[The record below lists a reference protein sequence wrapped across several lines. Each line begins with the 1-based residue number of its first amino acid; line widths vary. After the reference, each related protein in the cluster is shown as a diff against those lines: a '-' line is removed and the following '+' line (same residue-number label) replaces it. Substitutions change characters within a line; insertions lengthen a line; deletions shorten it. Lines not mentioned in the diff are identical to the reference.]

1 MMAKKSTT
9 SKKETA
15 TMSDDFIPMDGY
27 GNVQEAGLIETEDEY
42 PLIIKSAERLTHDNG
57 IDYIKVIV
65 EVQGQE
71 NAIKGIFVNLWL
83 PMPGD
88 DAEKKKFKML
98 MIRRFCGPL
107 AFDIPGDGG
116 VNPNDF
122 IGAQADLHVVKSFYK
137 SKKTGQEVPQNEII
151 IPALAQE

>member
-1 MMAKKSTT
+1 MAKKSKTT

-27 GNVQEAGLIETEDEY
+27 GNVKEAGLIETEDTY
-42 PLIIKSAERLTHDNG
+42 PLIVKSAEKKLHANG
-57 IDYIKVIV
+57 MNYIQVIV

-71 NAIKGIFVNLWL
+71 DAVKGIFVNLWL
-83 PMPGD
+83 PMPDD

-116 VNPNDF
+116 VNPADF
-122 IGAQADLHVVKSFYK
+122 VGAQADLPVIKSFYK
-137 SKKTGQEVPQNEII
+137 NKMGQEVPQNEII
-151 IPALAQE
+151 IPPLAAE